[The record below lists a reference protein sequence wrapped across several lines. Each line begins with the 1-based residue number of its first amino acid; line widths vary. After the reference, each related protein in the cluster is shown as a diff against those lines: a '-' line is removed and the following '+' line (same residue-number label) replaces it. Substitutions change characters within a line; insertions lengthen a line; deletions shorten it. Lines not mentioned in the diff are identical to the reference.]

1 VNAHKPNEHGSISG
15 FVVTLTMTFVACAG
29 LALDGGR
36 MLAVRTQ
43 LADSAENAA
52 RAGAQEV
59 TSLRSG
65 SPKINIFAATQTAEE
80 YLSRFEIS
88 GVVNADSNQVSV
100 TANSEV
106 QMTLLG
112 LFGVNKKEI
121 SVTRTAQPF
130 TNP

>member
-1 VNAHKPNEHGSISG
+1 MNAHRPNEQGSISG
-15 FVVTLTMTFVACAG
+15 FVVILTMTFVACAG

-65 SPKINIFAATQTAEE
+65 SPKLNIFAATQTAEE

-88 GVVNADSNQVSV
+88 GVVNADSNQVTV
-100 TANSEV
+100 TTNSEV
-106 QMTLLG
+106 HMTLLG

>member
-1 VNAHKPNEHGSISG
+1 MKARKADEHGSISG
-15 FVVTLTMTFVACAG
+15 FVAILTMTFVACAG

-36 MLAVRTQ
+36 MLTMRTQ

-65 SPKINIFAATQTAEE
+65 NPELKIVAATQAAEE
-80 YLSRFEIS
+80 YLSKFEIY
-88 GVVNADSNQVSV
+88 GVVNVDSNQVIV
-100 TANSEV
+100 TTNAEV
-106 QMTLLG
+106 RMTLLG
-112 LFGVNKKEI
+112 LFGVSNKQI

>member
-1 VNAHKPNEHGSISG
+1 MNARKTDEHGSISG
-15 FVVTLTMTFVACAG
+15 FVVILTMTFVACAG
-29 LALDGGR
+29 LAIDGGR
-36 MLAVRTQ
+36 MLTMRTQ

-65 SPKINIFAATQTAEE
+65 NPELNVVAATQVAEE
-80 YLSRFEIS
+80 YLSNFKIS
-88 GVVNADSNQVSV
+88 GVVNADLNQVTV
-100 TANSEV
+100 TTNAKV

-112 LFGVNKKEI
+112 LFGVNNKYI
-121 SVTRTAQPF
+121 TVTRTAQPF